1 MNKSKFLKVPSRIK
15 SKSMIIKRYNKYK
28 AERQTFAGRS
38 YHSKKEADYAV
49 NLEWK
54 KKAGEIKEIIP
65 QYKIDIRV
73 NGKHITNYFIDFKV
87 VYSDDR
93 VELIEVKG
101 FETNDWLL
109 KWRLTEALIDEI
121 EPGARLVLVK

>member
-1 MNKSKFLKVPSRIK
+1 MFER
-15 SKSMIIKRYNKYK
+15 RYNKYK
-28 AERQTFAGRS
+28 AEKQSFGGRI

-49 NLEWK
+49 NLAWK
-54 KKAGEIKEIIP
+54 MKAGEIKEITP

-73 NGKHITNYFIDFKV
+73 NGKHITNYYIDFRV
-87 VYSDDR
+87 VYSDDS

-101 FETNDWLL
+101 FETPEWLL
-109 KWRLTEALIDEI
+109 KWRLTEALVDEI